1 MLRRG
6 VRVDSIRGFVSRL
19 VAGCAASVAAVIA
32 LSGCAEQVGGISAT
46 CTQPE
51 TLNDGFFADRSIFF
65 RVSTQ
70 THPTDPR
77 TTWVCFR
84 VKVEGQTD
92 TAGRIDIN
100 PTAGTTGS
108 EVTADTNSRSCAVGP
123 ANLVPGPHPIQE
135 GAVLDVPFYFDAY
148 AGDPLVTNDGVA
160 LCVEVGSIKQ
170 RVVVPLPGVQL
181 PAVTARTDPSPPA
194 PQDTTPPPAG
204 KASSSCS
211 GGAYGTPRELINAH
225 LARRDLYLVTAQ
237 PNQTELHVCARLSG
251 QQQSGGGRLSVNAA
265 PGQIVRIEQSPDT
278 SPCTQNVVTLSNPP
292 MAIALTPTGQ
302 NPPSV
307 CVSGTRYTV
316 VTGPIPPV
324 VSWTADT

>member
-6 VRVDSIRGFVSRL
+6 TPVESIRGFVARL
-19 VAGCAASVAAVIA
+19 TAGCAALVAAMIM
-32 LSGCAEQVGGISAT
+32 LTGCVEEAGGISGT

-51 TLNDGFFADRSIFF
+51 TLNDGFFADRNIFF

-84 VKVEGQTD
+84 VKVQGQTD

-100 PTAGTTGS
+100 PSAGTTGS
-108 EVTADTNSRSCAVGP
+108 EVTADTNSRGCAVGS
-123 ANLVPGPHPIQE
+123 ANLIPPPHPIQE
-135 GAVLDVPFYFDAY
+135 GAVLDTPFYFDAY
-148 AGDPLVTNDGVA
+148 AGDDPAITDDGVA
-160 LCVEVGSIKQ
+160 LCLEVGSIKQ
-170 RVVVPLPGVQL
+170 RVVVPLPRVQL
-181 PAVTARTDPSPPA
+181 PAVTARTDPAPPA
-194 PQDTTPPPAG
+194 LQDTTPPPAG
-204 KASSSCS
+204 KPSSSCYE
-211 GGAYGTPRELINAH
+211 GRYGTPRELINAH
-225 LARRDLYLVTAQ
+225 LSRRDLFLLTAQ

-251 QQQSGGGRLSVNAA
+251 QQSGGGRLSVNAA
-265 PGQIVRIEQSPDT
+265 PGQIVRVEQSPDT

-292 MAIALTPTGQ
+292 MSIALTPTGQ

-324 VSWTADT
+324 VSWTPDT